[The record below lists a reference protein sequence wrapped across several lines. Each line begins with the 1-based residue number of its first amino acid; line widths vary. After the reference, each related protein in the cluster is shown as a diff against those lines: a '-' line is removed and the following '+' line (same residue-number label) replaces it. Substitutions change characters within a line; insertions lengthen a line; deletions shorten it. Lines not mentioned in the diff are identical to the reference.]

1 MSNELEL
8 KFALPATYLPQ
19 LISLLPQLA
28 QVQHQAEHALLNA
41 YFDTADNWFRRHDM
55 GLRSRLKNGCYEQTI
70 KLSGQQHGALQMR
83 PEYNVPCAS
92 VLPVL
97 ADFPPHIWPEK
108 TDVTALQHQLTELFR
123 TDFVRHSWQLDTR
136 DGSRVELAYDAGC
149 IGASG
154 KQQPIAEL
162 ELELLSGNGETLF
175 SLARQLLNSLPLQ
188 AGWLSKAARGYLLR
202 SGQPLSLPAPAADR
216 NVTVTQPLTTLLSTL
231 LSALQQAEACYPQQ
245 GTLALKV
252 TAQYLQQL
260 ADTLK
265 QTALDVL
272 AAKAQQFA
280 KHCAEGEPV
289 FASTAYQ
296 LWLLDVSHYLYQ
308 QSGDGG
314 QHDNG

>member
-41 YFDTADNWFRRHDM
+41 YFDTVDNWFRRHDM

-97 ADFPPHIWPEK
+97 ADFPSHIWPEN
-108 TDVTALQHQLTELFR
+108 TDITALQHELTELFR
-123 TDFVRHSWQLDTR
+123 TDFVRHSWQLHTG
-136 DGSRVELAYDAGC
+136 DGSKVELAYDTGC
-149 IGASG
+149 IAAAG

-175 SLARQLLNSLPLQ
+175 SLARQLLSSLPLQ
-188 AGWLSKAARGYLLR
+188 AGWLSKAARGYLLC
-202 SGQPLSLPAPAADR
+202 SGQTLSLPAPAADSS
-216 NVTVTQPLTTLLSTL
+216 VKIKQPLATL

-245 GTLALKV
+245 NMLALKV
-252 TAQYLQQL
+252 AAQYLVQL
-260 ADTLK
+260 AESLS
-265 QTALDVL
+265 QIALNAQ
-272 AAKAQQFA
+272 AAQAQQFA
-280 KHCAEGEPV
+280 QHCAEGEPV

-296 LWLLDVSHYLYQ
+296 QWLLDVSHYLYQ

-314 QHDNG
+314 LHGNG

>member
-19 LISLLPQLA
+19 LISLLPRLA

-55 GLRSRLKNGCYEQTI
+55 GLRSRLKSGRYEQTI

-97 ADFPPHIWPEK
+97 ADFPPHIWPEN
-108 TDVTALQHQLTELFR
+108 TDITALQHELTELFR
-123 TDFVRHSWQLDTR
+123 TDFVRHSWQLNTF
-136 DGSRVELAYDAGC
+136 DGSVVELAYDSGS
-149 IGASG
+149 INASG

-162 ELELLSGNGETLF
+162 ELELLSGNGTALF
-175 SLARQLLNSLPLQ
+175 DLARQLLVSLPLQ

-202 SGQPLSLPAPAADR
+202 ADR
-216 NVTVTQPLTTLLSTL
+216 SLALLAAPVAEDSLNLQQQLTRQ

-260 ADTLK
+260 ADTLD
-265 QTALDVL
+265 QIALDVL
-272 AAKAQQFA
+272 TEQAQQFA
-280 KHCAEGEPV
+280 QHCAAGEPV

-314 QHDNG
+314 QHGNG

>member
-19 LISLLPQLA
+19 LMSLLPQLV

-55 GLRSRLKNGCYEQTI
+55 GLRSRLKNGRYEQTI

-97 ADFPPHIWPEK
+97 ADFPSHIWPEN
-108 TDVTALQHQLTELFR
+108 TDITALQHELTELFR
-123 TDFVRHSWQLDTR
+123 TDFVRHSWQLNTF
-136 DGSRVELAYDAGC
+136 DGSVVELAYDSGS
-149 IGASG
+149 INASG
-154 KQQPIAEL
+154 KQQSIAEL
-162 ELELLSGNGETLF
+162 ELELLSGNGTALF
-175 SLARQLLNSLPLQ
+175 DLARQLLSSLPLQ

-202 SGQPLSLPAPAADR
+202 ADRPLALPAAP
-216 NVTVTQPLTTLLSTL
+216 VTEDSLNLQQQLTRQ

-252 TAQYLQQL
+252 AAQYLQQL
-260 ADTLK
+260 ANTLG
-265 QTALDVL
+265 QLALNAQ
-272 AAKAQQFA
+272 AAQAQQFA
-280 KHCAEGEPV
+280 QHCAEGEPI

-314 QHDNG
+314 QDGNG